1 MLKIE
6 SAFPRMFSGCCGK
19 NQSNQLT
26 PRGEI
31 GPALTG
37 AAPSGPAGTAGTTT
51 TAGSAAATGAA
62 AAGSGRL
69 ITRGFTCD
77 QSTKILSNQLS
88 HSSYWDID
96 TVGGEGGGVDTP
108 LLGHWA
114 VEGPACL
121 SRGPVRGKLHDPQQ
135 GGSRKRTRH
144 RCYSRF
150 LRGFVSG
157 RQPGAAGTVRT

>member
-1 MLKIE
+1 
-6 SAFPRMFSGCCGK
+6 MFLGCCGK

-26 PRGEI
+26 PRGKI

-37 AAPSGPAGTAGTTT
+37 AAPSGPAGTAGAAGTTT

-69 ITRGFTCD
+69 ITKGFTCG
-77 QSTKILSNQLS
+77 QSTKKLSNQLS

-96 TVGGEGGGVDTP
+96 RVGGRGGGVDTP

-121 SRGPVRGKLHDPQQ
+121 SRGPVRGKLRDPQQ
-135 GGSRKRTRH
+135 GGSRKCRRR